1 VRDTGIGIDPEDL
14 PKVFYVFRR
23 GKNTADVKGK
33 GVGLASVKSIIETYD
48 GRIWVASEVGVG
60 STFRFTIAKRFV
72 PALGGNGKPAAES
85 DGDELAKD
93 IAA

>member
-1 VRDTGIGIDPEDL
+1 
-14 PKVFYVFRR
+14 VFYVFRR
-23 GKNTADVKGK
+23 GKNTAEVKGK

-48 GRIWVASEVGVG
+48 GRIWVASELGQG

-72 PALGGNGKPAAES
+72 PALGGNGKPGGES
-85 DGDELAKD
+85 DGEELAKD